1 MGKLGRNAAC
11 HCGSG
16 KKYKKCC
23 LRIDEEKAR
32 LATPQERTAS
42 EEDDLFMDEVSG
54 KGSVKDDF
62 EPLGEGDR
70 EPGSLGD
77 DDDEGDD
84 DGESGQ
90 DGWSVAK
97 WSELDVHSL
106 RDIQNSVPALSD
118 EDDSVLDDFLS
129 ASHKINDVDA
139 LRAHLDGFIAD
150 RPDLLVHGMEF
161 FEPLHA
167 LGIMY
172 NEADR
177 LEDYENLI
185 MLLRRD
191 YKELHLQN
199 FSMLDRNLVTIL
211 AITGRYEEISVF
223 LDNFRKYPGEEP
235 GDLFSIL
242 DLLFA
247 LNLWRP
253 ALDLAQGVYLE
264 MILNPELMNCEDI
277 QVPVTMNCYASALD
291 AVRGGGRP
299 ETAAEGVVECFRG
312 LRLPILPKWRNPEP
326 HLARIQQILSTDR
339 PWDLEGCTT
348 RSEVLRRYGVMLDHF
363 MRFLHD
369 KAHLHWL
376 TANQYCLWIDDFFQT
391 LIPKGRIPRRDFP
404 LTRDNTKRAVIK
416 STTSAFRRRISK
428 CFGMLNALHLLADFL
443 VQTGSVSPEY
453 GSEIQEWVGDI
464 SSEYYQHL
472 KDTDLTARAFS
483 RFPLFRADQT

>member
-23 LRIDEEKAR
+23 LRSDEEKAKP
-32 LATPQERTAS
+32 AAPPAKAAS
-42 EEDDLFMDEVSG
+42 EEDLLFMDEVSD
-54 KGSVKDDF
+54 KGTVKDDF

-106 RDIQNSVPALSD
+106 RDIQNSLPDLSD

-129 ASHKINDVDA
+129 AFHKINEVDA
-139 LRAHLDGFIAD
+139 LRAHLDGFLAD
-150 RPDLLVHGMEF
+150 RPDLLAHGMEF
-161 FEPLHA
+161 FDPLHV
-167 LGIMY
+167 LGNMY

-185 MLLRRD
+185 LLLRRD
-191 YKELHLQN
+191 FKELHLLN
-199 FSMLDRNLVTIL
+199 FGMLDQDLVTIL
-211 AITGRYEEISVF
+211 AISGRYDEINGF
-223 LDNFRKYPGEEP
+223 LDTFRKYPSEEP
-235 GDLFSIL
+235 GDLLSIL

-247 LNLWRP
+247 LNVWRP
-253 ALDLAQGVYLE
+253 ALDIAQGVYLE
-264 MILNPELMNCEDI
+264 ITLNPGLMNCEDI

-291 AVRGGGRP
+291 AVRGGARP

-312 LRLPILPKWRNPEP
+312 LRLPILPRWRKPEP
-326 HLARIQQILSTDR
+326 HLARIQQILGTDR
-339 PWDLEGCTT
+339 PWNLEGCTT
-348 RSEVLRRYGVMLDHF
+348 RLEVLRRYGVMLDHF

-376 TANQYCLWIDDFFQT
+376 TANQYCLWIDDFFQA
-391 LIPKGRIPRRDFP
+391 LIPKGRIPRRAFP
-404 LTRDNTKRAVIK
+404 LTRENTKKAVMK
-416 STTSAFRRRISK
+416 STTSVSPCKVSK

-464 SSEYYQHL
+464 FSEYYQHL
-472 KDTDLTARAFS
+472 ESTELTARAFS
-483 RFPLFRADQT
+483 RFPLFRADQA

>member
-23 LRIDEEKAR
+23 LRMDEEKAKP
-32 LATPQERTAS
+32 ATPLKKAAS
-42 EEDDLFMDEVSG
+42 EEDALFMAEVSG
-54 KGSVKDDF
+54 KGTVEDDF
-62 EPLGEGDR
+62 ETL
-70 EPGSLGD
+70 
-77 DDDEGDD
+77 DEGDAEADIPEGD
-84 DGESGQ
+84 DGDSGQ
-90 DGWSVAK
+90 DGWIAAK

-106 RDIQNSVPALSD
+106 RDIRKSLPELSE
-118 EDDSVLDDFLS
+118 EDDSVLDVFLS
-129 ASHKINDVDA
+129 AFHKINDVDA
-139 LRAHLDGFIAD
+139 LRAHLDGFIAS
-150 RPDLLVHGMEF
+150 RPDLLVYGNEF
-161 FEPLHA
+161 FESLHA
-167 LGIMY
+167 LGTMY

-177 LEDYENLI
+177 LEDYESLI
-185 MLLRRD
+185 LLLRRD
-191 YKELHLQN
+191 FKELYLQN
-199 FSMLDRNLVTIL
+199 FNMLDRDMVTLL
-211 AITGRYEEISVF
+211 AITGRYDEINGF
-223 LDNFRKYPGEEP
+223 LENFRKYPSEEP

-264 MILNPELMNCEDI
+264 MTLNPGLMNCEDI

-291 AVRGGGRP
+291 AVRGGARP

-312 LRLPILPKWRNPEP
+312 LRLPILPKWRKPEP
-326 HLARIQQILSTDR
+326 HLARIQHILSTDR
-339 PWDLEGCTT
+339 PWNLEGCTT
-348 RSEVLRRYGVMLDHF
+348 RLEVLRRYGVMLDHF

-376 TANQYCLWIDDFFQT
+376 TANQYCLWIDDFFQA

-404 LTRDNTKRAVIK
+404 LTRENTKKAVMK
-416 STTSAFRRRISK
+416 STTSVSSRKVPK

-443 VQTGSVSPEY
+443 VQTGSVPPEY
-453 GSEIQEWVGDI
+453 GSEVQEWVGDI
-464 SSEYYQHL
+464 SSEFFQQL
-472 KDTDLTARAFS
+472 KNTDLTARAFS